1 MWLAAM
7 LLAAGFV
14 TSFSASADRYDFLS
28 VDRGGGGVIALQSME
43 QAGSCQGKDQ
53 QQNKAAPS
61 RRRVATP

>member
-1 MWLAAM
+1 M

-14 TSFSASADRYDFLS
+14 ATFSVSADRYDVLR
-28 VDRGGGGVIALQSME
+28 VGRGSGGVIALKSME

-53 QQNKAAPS
+53 QQYKPAPG